1 MTVTRCPCGNLIEHH
16 VNRRGPKPK
25 YCSNGCRHRGHRK
38 KTRTGAAW
46 AQPPTRLQNLAD
58 NVDTELDQ
66 GQLLYHIAG
75 QRSLTNSRLAALLTQ
90 EGHHQTAG
98 RIQ

>member
-16 VNRRGPKPK
+16 VNRRGPKPRW
-25 YCSNGCRHRGHRK
+25 CSNQCRNRGNKK

-46 AQPPTRLQNLAD
+46 AQPPVLLQALAD
-58 NVDTELDQ
+58 NVATELDQ
-66 GQLLYHIAG
+66 GLLLYHIAG
-75 QRSLTNSRLAALLTQ
+75 LRSLTSERLAAVLTQ
-90 EGHHQTAG
+90 EGHHQTAA